1 MKDGKIIVIS
11 APSGSGKTTLVKYL
25 LSKNSNLE
33 FSVSATSRPPR
44 KNEIDGIDYHFLNKD
59 YFIEAIKKESFVEY
73 EEVYS
78 GVYYGS
84 LKSELLKIWGN
95 KKIAVFDI
103 DVKGGLNIKSKYF
116 KNTLSIFIKPP
127 SLSKLRNRLLKR
139 RTDSKE
145 NIEIRISMAKNELD
159 QEDKFD
165 NIIINDDLSVAKSE
179 LDRIVDD
186 FILNK

>member
-1 MKDGKIIVIS
+1 
-11 APSGSGKTTLVKYL
+11 
-25 LSKNSNLE
+25 
-33 FSVSATSRPPR
+33 
-44 KNEIDGIDYHFLNKD
+44 
-59 YFIEAIKKESFVEY
+59 
-73 EEVYS
+73 
-78 GVYYGS
+78 
-84 LKSELLKIWGN
+84 LLKIWGN

-103 DVKGGLNIKSKYF
+103 DVKGGLNVKSKYF

-145 NIEIRISMAKNELD
+145 NIEIRISKAKNELD